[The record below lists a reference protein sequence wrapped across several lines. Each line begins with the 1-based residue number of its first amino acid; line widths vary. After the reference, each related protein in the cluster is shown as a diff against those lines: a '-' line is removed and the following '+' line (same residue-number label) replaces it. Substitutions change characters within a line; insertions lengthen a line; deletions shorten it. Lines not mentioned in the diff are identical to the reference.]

1 MNCPACDRGL
11 LEMVVGDITVDVC
24 KGGCGGVWFD
34 NFELR
39 KFDEPHEAQGEAL
52 LDIEQDESIQVDH
65 DKRRNCPRCETQVM
79 MRHFFSV
86 QQHVEVDECPS
97 CAGMW
102 LDYGELHQIRTQ
114 YGNDQER
121 EKAGKEYFGEVFGKQ
136 LTAMKDASAE
146 RSEKAKK
153 IANMFRFICPS
164 YYIPGKQKWGAF

>member
-11 LEMVVGDITVDVC
+11 LEMVAGDITVDVC

-39 KFDEPHEAQGEAL
+39 KFDEPHEAL

-86 QQHVEVDECPS
+86 KQHVEVDECPS

-114 YGNDQER
+114 NGNDRER
-121 EKAGKEYFGEVFGKQ
+121 EKAGK
-136 LTAMKDASAE
+136 
-146 RSEKAKK
+146 
-153 IANMFRFICPS
+153 
-164 YYIPGKQKWGAF
+164 